1 MFYRKE
7 LLHLQQKDALLLLIN
22 NKIMR
27 QNNPFAR
34 FLLMLMLC
42 ATFSG
47 CADSDYDLSKNLD
60 MTVGLGSEGLRMK
73 LGTTEKIY
81 LRDVLK
87 VEDSDLLDTL
97 TTGTNLYYILKKG
110 APTTLDVKI
119 DPIAAFK
126 VNDVELAP
134 STLFSGSDLISQA
147 GSTTIPAIDLPSQKI
162 TASKNI
168 DINVKNIPSEVE
180 RIRSI
185 TANKDLSFS
194 FQIEAPAGANIVFK
208 DIKNLKIQ
216 FPDLVASADLTNG
229 VYAPTVSGL
238 GSSTVTFSSITLD
251 SLVFRSSALGQKVI
265 SNALQVSDAV
275 SFSADVVLAIK
286 NSFTAKTTDQVN
298 VKLNVMVGNVTV
310 SSITGVVNPTIEPII
325 SDLEIGT
332 DLPDFLQDSEVRLA
346 ITNPTIKFVM
356 NGLSLPVPLL
366 FSSELNSVNKDGS
379 TIATVS
385 LPESGSLAIAPKTN
399 KTYYFYQD
407 ATGPWTVDGT
417 DANNVKSQVSDLST
431 LVTQVPDRIKIDLGN
446 GKVHTNTNVLHTL
459 QVGATYK
466 VSMDYEIAVPFQFN
480 KDLIIVYK
488 DSTESMNDDL
498 KDYDADGLV
507 VSAIAQSKVPLAL
520 SLTII
525 PKNAAGE
532 EISESSLQI
541 GSATIAPSVDGA
553 LVETPIEISLTPSK
567 SGIIPTLDEF
577 IFRVKAA
584 SQAKGEL
591 CSDQYLILKDIR
603 IKLKGQII
611 SNWN

>member
-1 MFYRKE
+1 
-7 LLHLQQKDALLLLIN
+7 
-22 NKIMR
+22 
-27 QNNPFAR
+27 
-34 FLLMLMLC
+34 MLMLC
-42 ATFSG
+42 VTFAG

-60 MTVGLGSEGLRMK
+60 MTVGLGSDGLQLK

-87 VEDSDLLDTL
+87 VQDSDILDTL

-110 APTTLDVKI
+110 TPTTLDVKVN
-119 DPIAAFK
+119 PIAAFK

-134 STLFSGSDLISQA
+134 STLFSGADLISQI
-147 GSTTIPAIDLPSQKI
+147 GSTTIPVTDLPSQKV

-168 DINVKNIPSEVE
+168 DISVKNIPSEVE

-194 FQIEAPAGANIVFK
+194 FQIEAPAEANIVFK

-216 FPDLVASADLTNG
+216 FPDLVASANLTNG
-229 VYAPTVSGL
+229 VYAPTFSGL
-238 GSSTVTFSSITLD
+238 GSSTVTFSPITLD
-251 SLVFRSSALGQKVI
+251 SLIFRSSALGQKVV

-275 SFSADVVLAIK
+275 SFSADVVLAVK
-286 NSFTAKTTDQVN
+286 NSFTVKTTDQVN

-310 SSITGVVNPTIEPII
+310 SSVTGVVNPTIEPVI
-325 SDLEIGT
+325 SDLEIGN
-332 DLPDFLQDSEVRLA
+332 DLPNFLQDSEVRLA
-346 ITNPTIKFVM
+346 VTNPTIKFVM

-366 FSSELNSVNKDGS
+366 FSGTLNSVKKDGS

-385 LPESGSLAIAPKTN
+385 LPESGSLGIAPKTS

-407 ATGPWTVDGT
+407 ATGPWTINGT
-417 DANNVKSQVSDLST
+417 DANNVKSQVSNLST
-431 LVTQVPDRIKIDLGN
+431 LVAQVPDRIKIDLG
-446 GKVHTNTNVLHTL
+446 GKKVHTDTSVLHTL

-466 VSMDYEIAVPFQFN
+466 VAMDYEVAVPFQFN

-488 DSTESMNDDL
+488 DSTESMNKDI

-520 SLTII
+520 NLTII
-525 PKNAAGE
+525 PKDANGKE
-532 EISESSLQI
+532 VPESSLQI

-603 IKLKGQII
+603 IKLKGQIV
-611 SNWN
+611 SNLN

>member
-1 MFYRKE
+1 MRK
-7 LLHLQQKDALLLLIN
+7 
-22 NKIMR
+22 
-27 QNNPFAR
+27 NNPIAR
-34 FLLMLMLC
+34 LLPMLMLC
-42 ATFSG
+42 VTFSG

-60 MTVGLGSEGLRMK
+60 MTVGLGSAGLQMK

-110 APTTLDVKI
+110 TPTTLDVTV

-194 FQIEAPAGANIVFK
+194 FQIEAPAASNIVFK

-216 FPDLVASADLTNG
+216 FPDLVASTDLTNG
-229 VYAPTVSGL
+229 AYIPTIGGL
-238 GSSTVTFSSITLD
+238 GSSTVTFSPITLD
-251 SLVFRSSALGQKVI
+251 SLVFRSSALGQKVVNNTLPT
-265 SNALQVSDAV
+265 SGAV
-275 SFSADVVLAIK
+275 SFSADVVLAVK
-286 NSFTAKTTDQVN
+286 NSFTAKPTDQVN
-298 VKLNVMVGNVTV
+298 VKLNVMIGDVTV

-325 SDLEIGT
+325 SDIEIGN
-332 DLPDFLQDSEVRLA
+332 DLPNFLQDSEVRLA

-356 NGLSLPVPLL
+356 NGSSLPVPLF
-366 FSSELNSVNKDGS
+366 FSSTLNSVKKDGS
-379 TIATVS
+379 TIAAVS
-385 LPESGSLAIAPKTN
+385 LPESGSLAITPKTN

-407 ATGPWTVDGT
+407 ATGPWTVNGT
-417 DANNVKSQVSDLST
+417 DVNNVKSRVSNLST
-431 LVTQVPDRIKIDLGN
+431 LVAQVPDRIKIDLGDK
-446 GKVHTNTNVLHTL
+446 KVHTDTSVLHTL

-466 VSMDYEIAVPFQFN
+466 VSMDYEVAIPFQFD
-480 KDLIIVYK
+480 KDLVIVYK
-488 DSTESMNDDL
+488 DSTESMNKDL

-507 VSAIAQSKVPLAL
+507 VTAIAQSKVPLAL
-520 SLTII
+520 DLTITS
-525 PKNAAGE
+525 KNAAGK
-532 EISESSLQI
+532 EIPESSLQV
-541 GSATIAPSVDGA
+541 GSATIAPSADGA
-553 LVETPIEISLTPSK
+553 LVETPIEISLTPAT
-567 SGIIPTLDEF
+567 SGVIPTIDEF

-603 IKLKGQII
+603 IKLKGQIV
-611 SNWN
+611 SNLN